1 MKDGNS
7 KSKKRNSSGDSKRL
21 NPKIGN
27 KQIDEAVKDVVNEQ
41 SGIFHVKDLTA
52 QGIHPEQFKRYI
64 KKSGKIEKVGHGMY
78 VQADEFTDEFQFLQI
93 RFNKGIFSYE
103 TALFLHDLTDV
114 TPFDYHMTFPQG
126 YNNKR
131 LTESGVISSYA
142 VPERYTLGISEMRSP
157 SGNIIRVYDVEK
169 TICDIYNSR
178 HKADKD
184 VQLTALKRYMKRKDK
199 NLSRLMGYAKILKVD
214 KILRPFLEALL

>member
-7 KSKKRNSSGDSKRL
+7 KSKKRNDSGDSKRL

-27 KQIDEAVKDVVNEQ
+27 KQIDETVKDVVNEQ
-41 SGIFHVKDLTA
+41 SGIFRVKDLTA

-64 KKSGKIEKVGHGMY
+64 QKSGKIEKVGHGMY

-103 TALFLHDLTDV
+103 TALFLHNLTDV
-114 TPFDYHMTFPQG
+114 TPFDYHMTFPQV

-142 VPERYTLGISEMRSP
+142 VPERYTLGISEMQSP

>member
-7 KSKKRNSSGDSKRL
+7 KSKARNNSGDSKQL
-21 NPKIGN
+21 KSKIGD
-27 KQIDEAVKDVVNEQ
+27 KQIEETVKDVVNEQ
-41 SGIFHVKDLTA
+41 SGIFQVKDLTA
-52 QGIHPEQFKRYI
+52 KGIHPEQFKRYI
-64 KKSGKIEKVGHGMY
+64 KKSGKIEKVAHGMY
-78 VQADEFTDEFQFLQI
+78 MRVDEFTDEFQFLQT

-103 TALFLHDLTDV
+103 TALYLHDLTDL

-131 LTESGVISSYA
+131 LTESGVISFYA
-142 VPERYTLGISEMRSP
+142 VPERYNLGISEKQSP

-169 TICDIYNSR
+169 TLCDMFMKV

-184 VQLTALKRYMKRKDK
+184 VQLTALKRYMKWKCKD
-199 NLSRLMGYAKILKVD
+199 LSRLMQYAEILKVD
-214 KILRPFLEALL
+214 KILRPYLEALL

>member
-7 KSKKRNSSGDSKRL
+7 KSKTINNSRALMGL
-21 NPKIGN
+21 QPIIGN

-78 VQADEFTDEFQFLQI
+78 VRADEFTDEFQLLQT

-142 VPERYTLGISEMRSP
+142 VPERYNLGISEIQSP
-157 SGNIIRVYDVEK
+157 SGSIIRVYDVEK

-214 KILRPFLEALL
+214 KILQPYLEILL

>member
-7 KSKKRNSSGDSKRL
+7 KSKTSNNSKNLMGLQPIIR
-21 NPKIGN
+21 N
-27 KQIDEAVKDVVNEQ
+27 KQIDETVKDVVNEQ
-41 SGIFHVKDLTA
+41 SGIFQVKDLTA

-64 KKSGKIEKVGHGMY
+64 QKSGKIEKVAYGMY
-78 VQADEFTDEFQFLQI
+78 VRIDEFTDKFQLLQT

-131 LTESGVISSYA
+131 LTESDVISSYA
-142 VPERYTLGISEMRSP
+142 VPERYNLGIIEKQSP

-169 TICDIYNSR
+169 TLCDIYNTR
-178 HKADKD
+178 HKTDKD

-199 NLSRLMGYAKILKVD
+199 NLSRLMHYAKILKVD
-214 KILRPFLEALL
+214 KILRPYLEALL

>member
-7 KSKKRNSSGDSKRL
+7 KSKTSNDSREL
-21 NPKIGN
+21 MGLRPIIGN
-27 KQIDEAVKDVVNEQ
+27 KQIDETVKDVVNEQ
-41 SGIFHVKDLTA
+41 SGIFQVKDLTV

-64 KKSGKIEKVGHGMY
+64 QKSGKIEKVGHGMY

-126 YNNKR
+126 YNNKH
-131 LTESGVISSYA
+131 LAESGVIPSYA
-142 VPERYTLGISEMRSP
+142 GPNRYGLGVITMESP
-157 SGNIIRVYDVEK
+157 SGNPIRVFDVEK
-169 TICDIYNSR
+169 TLCDMFMPV

-184 VQLTALKRYMKRKDK
+184 VQLTALKRYMKRKNKDISK
-199 NLSRLMGYAKILKVD
+199 VRRYAKILGVEKG
-214 KILRPFLEALL
+214 LRPYFEVIL

>member
-7 KSKKRNSSGDSKRL
+7 KSKTRNNSTDLKRL
-21 NPKIGN
+21 QTKIGD
-27 KQIDEAVKDVVNEQ
+27 KQIEETVKDVVNEQ
-41 SGIFHVKDLTA
+41 SGIFQVKDLTA
-52 QGIHPEQFKRYI
+52 QGIHPEQFQRYL
-64 KKSGKIEKVGHGMY
+64 KKSGKIEKVAHGMY
-78 VQADEFTDEFQFLQI
+78 VRVDEFTDEFQLLQT

-131 LTESGVISSYA
+131 LTESGVIPSYA
-142 VPERYTLGISEMRSP
+142 VPERYNLGISKIQSP

-169 TICDIYNSR
+169 TFCDIYNPR
-178 HKADKD
+178 HKMDKD
-184 VQLTALKRYMKRKDK
+184 VQLIALKKYMKRKDK
-199 NLSRLMGYAKILKVD
+199 NLSRLMQYAKILKVE
-214 KILRPFLEALL
+214 KKLRPYLEALL

>member
-7 KSKKRNSSGDSKRL
+7 KSKKRNDSGDSKRL

-78 VQADEFTDEFQFLQI
+78 VRADEFTDEFQLLQT

-103 TALFLHDLTDV
+103 TALYLHDLTDV

-131 LTESGVISSYA
+131 LTESGVISSFA
-142 VPERYTLGISEMRSP
+142 VPERYNLGISEKQSP
-157 SGNIIRVYDVEK
+157 SENIIRVYDVEK
-169 TICDIYNSR
+169 TLCDIYNPR

-184 VQLTALKRYMKRKDK
+184 VQLMALKRYMKRKDK